1 MRKIQKHTNCCCKKT
16 RNVTVM
22 VCIYVGCHVKQWEK
36 NLVHLLFVRE
46 QVFFSLLRNAFLN
59 CLNSEQA
66 LFADEIIEI
75 NSSMYD
81 IFLILKER
89 GGGAV
94 SYSLR
99 PASGRLGVL
108 IPAATDLSR
117 KTFKCSAS
125 LLSNTRQEVV
135 ASRVL
140 GDDHYK
146 LMSCVSV
153 GVAC

>member
-1 MRKIQKHTNCCCKKT
+1 M
-16 RNVTVM
+16 
-22 VCIYVGCHVKQWEK
+22 CISF
-36 NLVHLLFVRE
+36 LLENSF
-46 QVFFSLLRNAFLN
+46 FFSLLRNAFLN

-66 LFADEIIEI
+66 LYADEIIEI

-81 IFLILKER
+81 IFLIIKER

-94 SYSLR
+94 SYSIR
-99 PASGRLGVL
+99 PASGRFGVL

-125 LLSNTRQEVV
+125 PLSNTRQEVV